1 MTRFGRFR
9 DSRLGRVGI
18 RASKKVGRSGSLLFQ
33 LYSREFGNREEYSKF
48 ERFKGSKSRG
58 FN

>member
-18 RASKKVGRSGSLLFQ
+18 RGSKKLVDPAVCCFNFIPGNSVIGRSI
-33 LYSREFGNREEYSKF
+33 RKF

>member
-18 RASKKVGRSGSLLFQ
+18 RGSKKVGRSGSLLFQ
-33 LYSREFGNREEYSKF
+33 LYSREFGNREEYSEIRAF
-48 ERFKGSKSRG
+48 
-58 FN
+58 